1 MKEKSLPKED
11 DLQEL
16 DMENF
21 CLPELGKGQTNA
33 VFNSLRILCN
43 YMYDYFEVQKDGKDF
58 VYCQKDEETGKVIKV
73 TIREEK

>member
-1 MKEKSLPKED
+1 MKEKSILKKD

-21 CLPELGKGQTNA
+21 CLPGLGKGQTNA

-58 VYCQKDEETGKVIKV
+58 VFRQKDEETGKVIKV
-73 TIREEK
+73 TIHEEK

>member
-21 CLPELGKGQTNA
+21 CLPGLRKGQTNA